1 MTEQILSN
9 TKTNFDIRLN
19 NAITKRNYVSR
30 MKKFMKYCQV
40 ESYDE
45 LLFGN
50 DPKIIQSKIVEFL
63 RYLSLNVGVSSV
75 TVTSYLTTITYFY
88 NMNDITGINWKKVSK
103 VLPEPMKV
111 ANDRPYTRE
120 EIARMLERVDDR
132 GKVVILLMCSTGMRQ
147 GAIPTLIV
155 GDCKKTETGIY
166 TITVYRNSSQQYT
179 TMCSFECAQA
189 IDKYLE
195 YRQRC
200 GEKIIVTSPLI
211 RQTFD
216 KQNPEDAAKPRPL
229 ADMSMKNIIKYYL

>member
-1 MTEQILSN
+1 
-9 TKTNFDIRLN
+9 
-19 NAITKRNYVSR
+19 
-30 MKKFMKYCQV
+30 
-40 ESYDE
+40 
-45 LLFGN
+45 
-50 DPKIIQSKIVEFL
+50 
-63 RYLSLNVGVSSV
+63 
-75 TVTSYLTTITYFY
+75 
-88 NMNDITGINWKKVSK
+88 MNDITGINWKKVSK

-120 EIARMLERVDDR
+120 EIARMLEKVDDR

-189 IDKYLE
+189 IDSYLE

-200 GEKIIVTSPLI
+200 GEKIIATSPLI
-211 RQTFD
+211 RQSFD
-216 KQNPEDAAKPRPL
+216 KKTRPL
-229 ADMSMKNIIKYYL
+229 ADTSMKNIILRALNDAGLREKRNVIGGERTQGEISRNNTRNCSSHTK